1 MGGRGAR
8 AYGRSPG
15 TGTGGGSMGNLN
27 EKRLQYGGK
36 LDDKMVSNINS
47 VQTNLMYQFP
57 ELRNMGDIM
66 VFNTNSRSLS
76 NAYAFVYGGGDA
88 VHVNEKYFSDRENLY
103 KTYAN
108 DVKAGFHPKGT
119 DAGDI
124 VAHEFGHVAH
134 NMIVQKYRGSSTFM
148 NAKVKSGE
156 DIINTIVRRA
166 NTNANKTTG
175 KTEKLTT
182 RVKQIS
188 HYAERNNHETIAE
201 AFADVYANGSRANA
215 LSTEIVKIIRKELA

>member
-8 AYGRSPG
+8 AYGRSP
-15 TGTGGGSMGNLN
+15 GTGGGSMGNLN

-66 VFNTNSRSLS
+66 VFNTNSGSLS
-76 NAYAFVYGGGDA
+76 DTYAFVYGGTS

-108 DVKAGFHPKGT
+108 DVKTGFHPKGT
-119 DAGDI
+119 DAADI

-188 HYAERNNHETIAE
+188 HYAGRNNHETIAE